1 MADFVRLSRN
11 YSSSP
16 RRFGHERRQEAI
28 GIVTDGDRDA
38 GIIGCRVIQC
48 SGYGSFDLRT
58 VVRSTGVYDARKKR
72 GRPIR
77 RAGRIVVN
85 GKIHGIGSIGIGVD
99 CAVSSRSPSALRQRL
114 MEIEEL
120 AKIQNSDN
128 HRQEDQHHQCRLHR
142 CLAALV
148 FSRFHDYPHSVPR

>member
-1 MADFVRLSRN
+1 MKMELPEKYPVTRPGLRHLRDERIFLMADFVRLSRN

-28 GIVTDGDRDA
+28 GIVADGDRDA
-38 GIIGCRVIQC
+38 GVIGCRVIQC
-48 SGYGSFDLRT
+48 RGYGSFDLRT

-85 GKIHGIGSIGIGVD
+85 GKI
-99 CAVSSRSPSALRQRL
+99 
-114 MEIEEL
+114 
-120 AKIQNSDN
+120 
-128 HRQEDQHHQCRLHR
+128 
-142 CLAALV
+142 
-148 FSRFHDYPHSVPR
+148 